1 MRQKGLLLLLLLVT
15 ACTSGTRA
23 EVLDTSFPARL
34 IRIGPAVA
42 HATQCDR
49 SSCFAGYE
57 IEITNPT
64 ERDANVQECRLPAS
78 SVSNTR
84 PHTIRFIVGPP
95 EGEWVRAGSHVR
107 AQGSR
112 IFSLSL
118 VKLQALVGSDLV
130 CAGLDWHGH
139 PPV

>member
-1 MRQKGLLLLLLLVT
+1 MTGTRRKRLLLLLLLVT

-23 EVLDTSFPARL
+23 EILDTSFPGRL
-34 IRIGPAVA
+34 VRIGPALA

-64 ERDANVQECRLPAS
+64 DRDANVQECRLPAD
-78 SVSNTR
+78 

-95 EGEWVRAGSHVR
+95 SGEWVRAGSHVR

-112 IFSLSL
+112 IFPLSL
-118 VKLQALVGSDLV
+118 VKLQALVGADLA
-130 CAGLDWHGH
+130 CIGLDWHGH
-139 PPV
+139 PPI